1 MADRNTPRKDGIEI
15 GLPVAASTKIEAGH
29 LVAVTAAGYAVP
41 AGDTAGYV
49 AMGVAQETVDNSAGV
64 AGDLT
69 VLIRRKN
76 AFKLVNSST
85 AALAQ
90 ANVGGIAYVEDSV
103 SLTTTAGATNDVV
116 VGIVIAVESDGVWVD
131 ID

>member
-1 MADRNTPRKDGIEI
+1 MADRNTPRRDGIEI

-41 AGDTAGYV
+41 AGDTAGHV
-49 AMGVAQETVDNSAGV
+49 VLGIAQETVDNSAGS

-85 AALAQ
+85 AALVQ
-90 ANVGGIAYVEDSV
+90 ANVGGSAYVQDSV
-103 SLTTTAGATNDVV
+103 TLTTAAGATNDVAA
-116 VGIVIAVESDGVWVD
+116 GTVIAVESDGVWVD
-131 ID
+131 IA